1 MAQQRK
7 PKEHW
12 NSRIGVVLAVAGGAV
27 GLGNFLRFPGQVVNY
42 GGGAFMIPYLISFLL
57 IAIPIASTEWA
68 LGRYGGRKGYHSPLG
83 VYYAAGNKSAFW
95 GLCGGLSALT
105 PLVISMYYIFVEA
118 WCLLYALQYLGGL
131 LQPLGIGYSLLD
143 NVKPGLDLKS
153 ADAYGALFSQTTG
166 MEADGSIFRTFA
178 SPLLVVTAVCAAANF
193 YLIYR
198 GVSKGIERFSKI
210 VAPLILLCAIFVIV
224 RVLTLGN
231 PTGAPGQSLLDG
243 LGFMWNPTR
252 EVVLPN
258 GDVARTSVLTTLA
271 NPDVWLAASAQIFY
285 SVSICLGAICTYAS
299 YVKAKEDIA
308 LSSISA
314 TMTNEFCEVVLAGL
328 MAIPPA
334 IMFLGA
340 NAGDGLASSFSLGFV
355 VLPNVFGLMPFGQF
369 FGFVFFLLLFFAAMT
384 SSMSLV
390 LPTVA
395 LFRESFKW
403 TRGKSVIL
411 AAFVNATGTVIVC
424 WYTKDLMALD
434 VFDFW
439 FANLAPF
446 VFAIAQTLFISFI
459 WGLPNLRRE
468 IAEGAAIKPP
478 LFIGSVVK
486 YISFPYLIA
495 ISCFWA
501 WKNVGARVH
510 EIQQNRIAQLSLGFF
525 LFMIILLSVL
535 SFMVMKRWDRD
546 KAEGKIVSENDL
558 ADSQNS

>member
-83 VYYAAGNKSAFW
+83 VYYAAGNKSTFW

-131 LQPLGIGYSLLD
+131 LQPFGIGYSLLD

-178 SPLLVVTAVCAAANF
+178 SPLLIVTAVCAAANF

-210 VAPLILLCAIFVIV
+210 VAPLILLCAVFVIV

-252 EVVLPN
+252 EVVDAAT
-258 GDVARTSVLTTLA
+258 GEVVRTNLFDSLLNAET
-271 NPDVWLAASAQIFY
+271 WLAATSQIFF
-285 SVSICLGAICTYAS
+285 SVSICLGATCTYAS
-299 YVKAKEDIA
+299 YVRENEDIA
-308 LSSISA
+308 LSSVTATSA
-314 TMTNEFCEVVLAGL
+314 NEFCEVVLGGL
-328 MAIPPA
+328 MTIPPA
-334 IMFLGA
+334 IMYLGA
-340 NAGDGLASSFSLGFV
+340 QAADKFGSSFSLGFV
-355 VLPNVFGLMPFGQF
+355 VLPNVFGEMPAGQF
-369 FGFVFFLLLFFAAMT
+369 FGFCFFTLLFCSAIT
-384 SSMSLV
+384 SSMSIV
-390 LPTVA
+390 QPTMA
-395 LFRESFKW
+395 LFQDAFGL
-403 TRGKSVIL
+403 TRKKGIALVCLVVLTGTAFVSWFSKNL
-411 AAFVNATGTVIVC
+411 AA
-424 WYTKDLMALD
+424 LD
-434 VFDFW
+434 AFDFW
-439 FANLAPF
+439 LANFAPF
-446 VFAIAQTLFISFI
+446 LGGVFQTVLVAYVWKLS
-459 WGLPNLRRE
+459 NLRQEWDR
-468 IAEGAAIKPP
+468 GAIVKLPKILGP
-478 LFIGSVVK
+478 IVK
-486 YISFPYLIA
+486 YVSLPYLIL
-495 ISCFWA
+495 I
-501 WKNVGARVH
+501 
-510 EIQQNRIAQLSLGFF
+510 F
-525 LFMIILLSVL
+525 LFWCYKNMHGRLQEVAENPVTQYSLVFIGVLALGLLATSYAV
-535 SFMVMKRWDRD
+535 VRRWKKED
-546 KAEGKIVSENDL
+546 KI
-558 ADSQNS
+558 